1 MDLYPY
7 ALFLHI
13 VGALALFAAIAIES
27 VGLTRLRAATTVGAA
42 LPWMGVVGLPRRFF
56 PWILAAILIPGIWM
70 VIVTWG
76 PVAWPILAFAGV
88 IVMAGLGMFV
98 SGGVMR
104 RVGPAVGALASE
116 PATPAPDSIRDPV
129 LVRSLLVRV
138 GIGLG
143 IVALMVFKPDAIT
156 STVVLIAGAALG
168 GLASIAVLRR

>member
-1 MDLYPY
+1 MDLYPF

-13 VGALALFAAIAIES
+13 VGALALFAALAIES

-42 LPWMGVVGLPRRFF
+42 LPWLGVTGLPRRFF

-70 VIVTWG
+70 VIVNWG
-76 PVAWPILAFAGV
+76 PVAWPMLALGGV
-88 IVMAGLGMFV
+88 VVMAGLGMIV

-104 RVGPAVGALASE
+104 KVGPAVGALASQ
-116 PATPAPDSIRDPV
+116 PATPAPESIRNPL

-156 STVVLIAGAALG
+156 STVILVAGAALG
-168 GLASIAVLRR
+168 GLASIGVVRR